1 MQGFWNMK
9 RTKISLAAALL
20 LSTTSY
26 GQTVPNEATPGE
38 ARHDARDG
46 LKVFSPITVS
56 ATIKPEDVTTQSIS
70 ADELKRTGG
79 NNFGTIMR
87 YQPLISASGVN
98 SGSRNGKSGF
108 DRGGYS
114 SYNIRGLD
122 GNRVALDVNGI
133 PLPDATGRSYA
144 VSSGEDTFGIGRDYI
159 DPYLYGQVN
168 IASGSRQNTVKN
180 VVGGSVSFVSK
191 SPDAYLTDG
200 KRSYLESGIHRRV
213 RHDRSWLA
221 QRRDHRVRQ

>member
-1 MQGFWNMK
+1 MK

-133 PLPDATGRSYA
+133 PCRTPPGAVTRSPA
-144 VSSGEDTFGIGRDYI
+144 VKI
-159 DPYLYGQVN
+159 L
-168 IASGSRQNTVKN
+168 
-180 VVGGSVSFVSK
+180 
-191 SPDAYLTDG
+191 
-200 KRSYLESGIHRRV
+200 
-213 RHDRSWLA
+213 LA
-221 QRRDHRVRQ
+221 LAAITSIPICTAR